1 VLVTILC
8 VIGAIGP
15 IGGQGSLVS
24 PIGYGAPS
32 VGIMKWEP
40 DVPRWRQVY
49 EVMRERIV
57 DGTYSPGER
66 LPSVVD
72 VCAEFGIS
80 QMTARR
86 VLKELRAEKLAFMEP
101 GIGTFVT
108 ELPDPPAS

>member
-1 VLVTILC
+1 
-8 VIGAIGP
+8 
-15 IGGQGSLVS
+15 
-24 PIGYGAPS
+24 
-32 VGIMKWEP
+32 MKWEP

-57 DGTYSPGER
+57 DGIYPAGER

-86 VLKELRAEKLAFMEP
+86 VLKELRGDGLAAMQP

-108 ELPDPPAS
+108 DLPQPPAS

>member
-1 VLVTILC
+1 M
-8 VIGAIGP
+8 
-15 IGGQGSLVS
+15 S
-24 PIGYGAPS
+24 APS
-32 VGIMKWEP
+32 VGIVRWEP

-57 DGTYSPGER
+57 DGTYPPGER

-72 VCAEFGIS
+72 VCGEFGIS

-86 VLKELRAEKLAFMEP
+86 VLKELRTDKLAEMQP

-108 ELPDPPAS
+108 DLPQPPEQS